1 MDKPDCRLDLV
12 NQLAHFL
19 VYIVVDMKKFQV
31 AIQFITDK
39 DFMDLVP
46 EHKTFINYLISKDV
60 IEHYAVSMESQRI
73 WITLNAKDRPAIEKI
88 LSKSPLF
95 PYFTFE
101 IHDLFA
107 LDGQNYRL
115 PTLQMN

>member
-1 MDKPDCRLDLV
+1 
-12 NQLAHFL
+12 
-19 VYIVVDMKKFQV
+19 MKKFHV
-31 AIQFITDK
+31 TIQFITDK

-46 EHKTFINYLISKDV
+46 AHKTYINQLINKEI

-73 WITLNAKDRPAIEKI
+73 WITLNAKDRPAIEELLK
-88 LSKSPLF
+88 KSPLYL
-95 PYFTFE
+95 YFTYE
-101 IHDLFA
+101 SHELFA